1 MSLRAIHIFVI
12 FLSILLLLFF
22 GFWAILN
29 FQASGNAANLYLG
42 IVSALAGILLVPYL
56 VWFIMKVRRQNTR

>member
-29 FQASGNAANLYLG
+29 FQTSKNAANLYLG
-42 IVSALAGILLVPYL
+42 IVSASVGILLVPYL
-56 VWFIMKVRRQNTR
+56 VWFIMKVRRQNV